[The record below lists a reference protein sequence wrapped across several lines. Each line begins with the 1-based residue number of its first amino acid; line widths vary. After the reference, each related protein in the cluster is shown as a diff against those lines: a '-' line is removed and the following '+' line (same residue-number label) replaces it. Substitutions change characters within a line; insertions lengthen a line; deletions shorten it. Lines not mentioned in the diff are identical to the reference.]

1 MAGTSGPSE
10 KSGSSPGIDPDL
22 ADLLG
27 SGESAP
33 DFNDLFDNGQS
44 RDSES
49 GSSQAGGQTL
59 GSTENRFEK
68 IENPFG
74 EPHDRFTSASY
85 YKQILTGEGEISKRI
100 HSLLGSFLKAEDP
113 QDRSMYRGKLAPA
126 IWELVSGIAAQVGS
140 HLAMDKR
147 LFQRFHLL
155 LPTMVSAEQRD
166 LLARVPVKNETG
178 EPVFYVDEWLE
189 QVGSGRVNQS
199 ATDET
204 KLHARSQNEKLNSR
218 LEKTRG
224 RRQAQEQLI
233 RNKIE
238 ELQSNERRLNQLVQE
253 ITTHETRTD
262 MSDLILPYSD
272 TQKSGFSEVSSI
284 MRRMSNLGRE
294 LERDYRDLDS
304 LLDELKELSEQSEDT
319 EDVFESMDTKAAV
332 TEVGTVRQMAK
343 LCVGRQG
350 NHFPLV
356 YKQYFKA
363 SSFDIGTRENVINI
377 LADVEKL
384 DPELFHRTFK
394 QQTNRI
400 VPNVILLPC
409 YGDTGV
415 CWEPFERLNRAT
427 SRGRLAIPMF
437 PKDLRVAVISAC
449 ADLRWQVAKE
459 KAAHYW
465 MEEGLTGWYY
475 QWFSERKM
483 KGDVKDKF
491 IEDYVLWITK
501 ESEGTQKLDREVR
514 SVFWRYMPFP
524 QELRDTLKNRGF
536 VYQELYKKDQNR
548 AISDGY

>member
-1 MAGTSGPSE
+1 MAGTSGPSRNA
-10 KSGSSPGIDPDL
+10 GSSPDVDPDL

-27 SGESAP
+27 TNESTP
-33 DFNDLFDNGQS
+33 DFNELFDTGETQKTPDAA
-44 RDSES
+44 RPDD
-49 GSSQAGGQTL
+49 QPL
-59 GSTENRFEK
+59 GSTDKRFEK
-68 IENPFG
+68 IEPAFG
-74 EPHDRFTSASY
+74 DAHDFFSSANY
-85 YKQILTGEGEISKRI
+85 YKQILTGEGDISKRI
-100 HSLLGSFLKAEDP
+100 HGLLGSFLKAEDP

-126 IWELVSGIAAQVGS
+126 IWELVSGIAAQAGS
-140 HLAMDKR
+140 HLGLEKR

-155 LPTMVSAEQRD
+155 LPTMINPDQRE
-166 LLARVPVKNETG
+166 LLARVPVKNRTG

-238 ELQSNERRLNQLVQE
+238 ELRSNEQRLTQLVRE
-253 ITTHETRTD
+253 ITTHETRSD
-262 MSDLILPYSD
+262 MDDLILPYTD
-272 TQKSGFSEVSSI
+272 AQKSNFSDVSSI

-294 LERDYRDLDS
+294 LERDYRDLD
-304 LLDELKELSEQSEDT
+304 LLLEELKELSEQSEDG
-319 EDVFESMDTKAAV
+319 EDVFESMDTKAAAA
-332 TEVGTVRQMAK
+332 EVGTVRQMAK

-377 LADVEKL
+377 LADVERL

-400 VPNVILLPC
+400 IPNVILIPC

-427 SRGRLAIPMF
+427 SRGRLAIPMY
-437 PKDLRVAVISAC
+437 PKDLKVAVITAC

-475 QWFSERKM
+475 QWFSEHKM
-483 KGDVKDKF
+483 KGDVKDRF
-491 IEDYVLWITK
+491 IEDYVLWISK

-514 SVFWRYMPFP
+514 SIFWRYIPFP
-524 QELRDTLKNRGF
+524 QDLRDTLKNRGF

>member
-1 MAGTSGPSE
+1 MAGTSGPSRNT
-10 KSGSSPGIDPDL
+10 GSSSGIDPDL

-27 SGESAP
+27 NSDSAP
-33 DFNDLFDNGQS
+33 DFDELFDSGQS
-44 RDSES
+44 ESDSTDTDYNT
-49 GSSQAGGQTL
+49 QPL
-59 GSTENRFEK
+59 GSTEKRFEK

-74 EPHDRFTSASY
+74 EPHDSFASASY
-85 YKQILTGEGEISKRI
+85 YKQILTGEGDISKRI

-113 QDRSMYRGKLAPA
+113 QDRSMYRGKLGPA
-126 IWELVSGIAAQVGS
+126 IWELVSRIAAQAGS
-140 HLAMDKR
+140 HLGLEKR

-155 LPTMVSAEQRD
+155 LPTMVSPEQRD
-166 LLARVPVKNETG
+166 LLARVPVRNQTG

-233 RNKIE
+233 RNKID
-238 ELQSNERRLNQLVQE
+238 ELQTIEYRLSQLVKE
-253 ITTHETRTD
+253 ITSHETRSD
-262 MSDLILPYSD
+262 MEDMILPYSD

-294 LERDYRDLDS
+294 LERDYRDLDT
-304 LLDELKELSEQSEDT
+304 LLDELKELSEQSEEN
-319 EDVFESMDTKAAV
+319 EDVFETMDVKATVA
-332 TEVGTVRQMAK
+332 EVGTVRQMAK

-363 SSFDIGTRENVINI
+363 SSYDIGTRENVINI

-409 YGDTGV
+409 YGDSGV

-437 PKDLRVAVISAC
+437 PKDLKVAVISAC

-548 AISDGY
+548 AMSDGY

>member
-1 MAGTSGPSE
+1 MAGTSGPSRNA
-10 KSGSSPGIDPDL
+10 GSSPDVDPDL

-27 SGESAP
+27 ASESTP
-33 DFNDLFDNGQS
+33 DFNELFDTGETQKKS
-44 RDSES
+44 DAARSDD
-49 GSSQAGGQTL
+49 QPL
-59 GSTENRFEK
+59 GSTEKRFEK
-68 IENPFG
+68 IEPAFG
-74 EPHDRFTSASY
+74 DPHEFFSSANY
-85 YKQILTGEGEISKRI
+85 YKQILTGEGDISKRI
-100 HSLLGSFLKAEDP
+100 HGLLGSFLKAEDP
-113 QDRSMYRGKLAPA
+113 QDRSMYRGKLGPA
-126 IWELVSGIAAQVGS
+126 IWELVSGIATQAGS
-140 HLAMDKR
+140 HLGLEKR

-155 LPTMVSAEQRD
+155 LPTMINPDQRE
-166 LLARVPVKNETG
+166 LLARVPVKNRTG

-233 RNKIE
+233 RNKLE
-238 ELQSNERRLNQLVQE
+238 ELRSNEQRLTQLVRE
-253 ITTHETRTD
+253 ITTHETRSD
-262 MSDLILPYSD
+262 MEDLILPYTD
-272 TQKSGFSEVSSI
+272 AQKSNFSDVSSI

-304 LLDELKELSEQSEDT
+304 LLDELKELSEQSEDS
-319 EDVFESMDTKAAV
+319 EDVFESMDTKAAAA
-332 TEVGTVRQMAK
+332 EVGTVRQMAK

-377 LADVEKL
+377 LADVERL

-400 VPNVILLPC
+400 IPNVILIPC

-427 SRGRLAIPMF
+427 SRGRLAIPMY
-437 PKDLRVAVISAC
+437 PKDLKVAVITAC

-475 QWFSERKM
+475 QWFSEHKM

-491 IEDYVLWITK
+491 IEDYVLWISK

-514 SVFWRYMPFP
+514 SIFWRYIPFP
-524 QELRDTLKNRGF
+524 QDLRDTLKNRGF